1 MHPGQ
6 VVFIAEVFFW
16 CGLIVAA
23 PVMTIWACF
32 RSSKRPA
39 VAVSALCLWCTL
51 AGAALMGAI
60 WGWMA
65 SENQQLLHRK
75 LARLPEAAK
84 PADVNLEPMKAIVVF
99 VLLDRLGLR
108 LGYLTVLL
116 PLLAS
121 ALIVR
126 KTLGNRPA
134 DKQKPS
140 DPESELFTPYGP

>member
-23 PVMTIWACF
+23 PLMTIWACF

-39 VAVSALCLWCTL
+39 VAVTALCLWCVL

-65 SENQQLLHRK
+65 TENQQFLLTK
-75 LARLPEAAK
+75 LARLPATAK
-84 PADVNLEPMKAIVVF
+84 PADANLEPMKAVAFF

-108 LGYLTVLL
+108 LAYLTLLL

-126 KTLGNRPA
+126 KTLGKGPA
-134 DKQKPS
+134 DKRKPS